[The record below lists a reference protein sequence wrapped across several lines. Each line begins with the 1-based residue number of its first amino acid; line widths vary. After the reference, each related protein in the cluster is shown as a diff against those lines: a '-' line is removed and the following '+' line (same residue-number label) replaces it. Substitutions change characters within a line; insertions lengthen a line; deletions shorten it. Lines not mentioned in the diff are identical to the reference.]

1 MVNADFHAFSPLLS
15 LRVYSSWWMDNNLQI
30 TFTNWKNITLRF
42 LENCSSGLFKRFL
55 ENCKLRH
62 SFGGSCEAQILRH
75 CRIFLCNT
83 YATFA
88 TFKHTCSDATASI
101 TSSKAHSMYVTVK
114 YYFWIVQNL
123 FPTTFGETYTSHKT
137 VTFASAWNITL
148 LLFWKHSKSKQ
159 RLDTYLISRS
169 IQIFRTE
176 YSLPNIIVSF
186 FQSENTCTYDCT
198 HFILFSQAVLL
209 SWNESSQYLLCQAYY
224 KLLINIWLILWALKS

>member
-15 LRVYSSWWMDNNLQI
+15 LRMYSSWWMDNNLQI

-159 RLDTYLISRS
+159 RLDTYLILLWVFFKVR
-169 IQIFRTE
+169 IRAHM
-176 YSLPNIIVSF
+176 IVP
-186 FQSENTCTYDCT
+186 
-198 HFILFSQAVLL
+198 ILFCSLKLFFCLEMNHL
-209 SWNESSQYLLCQAYY
+209 SIFCVKHIISCWSIFDWYY
-224 KLLINIWLILWALKS
+224 GL